1 LLLLKNEVI
10 AFAGE
15 ICASK
20 SANGTNPKIRSG
32 SVLMATLLFLMERI
46 LFEVASGR
54 MAGWPDSKMLT
65 AERLSEALGRANE
78 NDVRQGIA
86 RARRHVAPARLLC

>member
-1 LLLLKNEVI
+1 LLLLKNKVI

-32 SVLMATLLFLMERI
+32 SVLATMLFLMERI